1 MFFLSMSR
9 KEVAELLREE
19 GRAAP
24 KNEYNRLL
32 SRLNKSTNLLIYR
45 NAIPES
51 NAVGTSFAPLAIN
64 TLIRWSEKDWQK
76 MYKRLKDENWLI
88 IWIARGAFVL
98 VDVLENHVDDYP
110 WTYIKPKTSLKSHE
124 DESIFDEFTDELLN
138 EKLSK
143 FEGQELNLLYIDDI
157 IMDDYESNIDAVQ
170 EIIVTKAEEYNI
182 EIVDRAALALLTRST
197 SVSGMPVYGTLIS
210 YHGGILTDWGN
221 DSPDR
226 FDYNDFTEIKEYIDD
241 L

>member
-9 KEVAELLREE
+9 KEVAELIGEE

-24 KNEYNRLL
+24 KREYNTLL
-32 SRLNKSTNLLIYR
+32 NRLNKSTNLLIYR
-45 NAIPES
+45 TAVPEF
-51 NAVGTSFAPLAIN
+51 NVVGTTFAPLAFN

-88 IWIARGAFVL
+88 VWVARGAFIL
-98 VDVLENHVDDYP
+98 LDVLENHLDEYP
-110 WTYIKPKTSLKSHE
+110 WTYIKPKTEVKSHE
-124 DESIFDEFTDELLN
+124 DDSIFDEYTDEDLDK
-138 EKLSK
+138 KLAK
-143 FEGQELNLLYIDDI
+143 FEGQEINVLYIDDI
-157 IMDDYESNIDAVQ
+157 IMDDYESNIDTIQ
-170 EIIVTKAEEYNI
+170 EIIATKAEEYNI
-182 EIVDRAALALLTRST
+182 EIVDRMALALLTRTT

-226 FDYNDFTEIKEYIDD
+226 FDYYDFSEIKENIDD
-241 L
+241 I

>member
-9 KEVAELLREE
+9 KEVAEIIREE

-24 KNEYNRLL
+24 KREYNTLL

-45 NAIPES
+45 RTIPEF
-51 NAVGTSFAPLAIN
+51 NAVGFTFAPLAFN
-64 TLIRWSEKDWQK
+64 TLISWSEKDWQK
-76 MYKRLKDENWLI
+76 LYKRLKDENWLI
-88 IWIARGAFVL
+88 VWVARSAFIL
-98 VDVLENHVDDYP
+98 LDVLENHIDDFP
-110 WTYIKPKTSLKSHE
+110 WTYIKPKTTVKSHE
-124 DESIFDEFTDELLN
+124 DESIFDEYTDEHLD

-143 FEGQELNLLYIDDI
+143 FEGQEVNVLYVDDI
-157 IMDDYESNIDAVQ
+157 IMDDYESNIDYVQ
-170 EIIVTKAEEYNI
+170 EIIATKAEEFNI
-182 EIVDRAALALLTRST
+182 EIVDRVALALLTRTT

-226 FDYNDFTEIKEYIDD
+226 FDYNDFSETKEYIDD
-241 L
+241 I

>member
-9 KEVAELLREE
+9 KEVAELIGEE

-24 KNEYNRLL
+24 KREYNTLL
-32 SRLNKSTNLLIYR
+32 NRLNKSTNLLIYR
-45 NAIPES
+45 TAVPEF
-51 NAVGTSFAPLAIN
+51 NVVGTTFAPLAFN

-88 IWIARGAFVL
+88 VWVARGAFIL
-98 VDVLENHVDDYP
+98 LDVLENHLDEYP
-110 WTYIKPKTSLKSHE
+110 WTYIKPKTDVKSHE
-124 DESIFDEFTDELLN
+124 DDSIFDEYTDEDLDK
-138 EKLSK
+138 KLSK
-143 FEGQELNLLYIDDI
+143 FEGQEVNVLYIDDI
-157 IMDDYESNIDAVQ
+157 ILDDYESNIDTIQ
-170 EIIVTKAEEYNI
+170 EIIATKAEEYNI
-182 EIVDRAALALLTRST
+182 EIVDRMALALLTRTT

-226 FDYNDFTEIKEYIDD
+226 FDYYDFSEIKENIDD
-241 L
+241 I